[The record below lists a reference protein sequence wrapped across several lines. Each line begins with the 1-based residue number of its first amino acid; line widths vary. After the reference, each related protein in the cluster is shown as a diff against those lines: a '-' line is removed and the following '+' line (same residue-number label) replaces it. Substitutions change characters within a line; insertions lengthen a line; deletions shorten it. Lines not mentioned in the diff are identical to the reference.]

1 MDIEQLTKDLNRNQI
16 TVIRSEHLAPKTMVV
31 SDDIWEAFQ
40 NHNNVTVEATD
51 EESVKNMLEHP

>member
-16 TVIRSEHLAPKTMVV
+16 TVIRSEHLAPKTMIV
-31 SDDIWEAFQ
+31 SDDIWGAFK
-40 NHNNVTVEATD
+40 NHNAAVEATD

>member
-1 MDIEQLTKDLNRNQI
+1 MDIEQLTKGLNRNTI
-16 TVIRSEHLAPKTMVV
+16 TVMRSEHLAPKTMLV
-31 SDDIWEAFQ
+31 SDDIWESLQ